1 MYLLITRNNPY
12 LEELNKNP
20 QSQAFQKDLDGM
32 EIDLKNRLKVQEMD
46 MKDCYDLDKDSDENS
61 FSDEDESSKDS
72 SLSLANSKIKPVH
85 MGHEDEVAQ
94 GKQANQ
100 KK

>member
-61 FSDEDESSKDS
+61 PDYTICDRAGQEFC
-72 SLSLANSKIKPVH
+72 
-85 MGHEDEVAQ
+85 
-94 GKQANQ
+94 Q
-100 KK
+100 KSRRL